1 MEKNPLKY
9 LYIFSFI
16 YTHMYVLYLY
26 KHAYIYIFLFADK
39 IDTASPRSDL
49 SSPHVAEKGEAAK
62 TAEVKSK
69 EDRKPKRNGNISL
82 LPW

>member
-1 MEKNPLKY
+1 
-9 LYIFSFI
+9 
-16 YTHMYVLYLY
+16 MYVLYLCM
-26 KHAYIYIFLFADK
+26 HVCIYIYFLSADK

-49 SSPHVAEKGEAAK
+49 SSPHVAEKGDAAK

-82 LPW
+82 FLL